1 MEKSALVRIG
11 YGTETTQ
18 KSQCLNTQSWF
29 FHSHH
34 IQPGSRWQSRTAIL
48 HVPTCPRLPWYCVT
62 SISTWCFRVNPE
74 EESIWPA
81 VHLLVRNLTG
91 PEVTMSALDSLLA
104 RVAKACPTVRRG
116 EELKILVMLTSSLT
130 SEWTLKSWIIRVDT
144 SIYRNETDF
153 LWF

>member
-48 HVPTCPRLPWYCVT
+48 HGPTCPRLPWYCVT

-91 PEVTMSALDSLLA
+91 PEVTVSALDSLLA

-116 EELKILVMLTSSLT
+116 EELKILVSTGDAH
-130 SEWTLKSWIIRVDT
+130 LKSHLRMNIEIVNNK
-144 SIYRNETDF
+144 SGYIY
-153 LWF
+153 L